1 MSVEITFQPIGLS
14 GLVPEGTYLSD
25 AARRMGV
32 LLTLDCKGRG
42 ECTSCLVSVLA
53 GAQLLSLPTQA
64 ERNILGGEGLS
75 QQQRLACQVRL
86 ERSGELV
93 VHVSPKKEKA
103 ESESTDPAS
112 MRKRF
117 AELTL
122 DKKISTLVQLEALT
136 MFEAF
141 NAMVDKPLAVGEKVF
156 DRVFRKTKSTQEEKR
171 KNQ

>member
-1 MSVEITFQPIGLS
+1 MSVEITFQP
-14 GLVPEGTYLSD
+14 
-25 AARRMGV
+25 RMGV
-32 LLTLDCKGRG
+32 LMTLECKRRG

-53 GAQLLSLPTQA
+53 GAELLSAPTQA
-64 ERNILGGEGLS
+64 EKTILGAEGLS

-103 ESESTDPAS
+103 ESEPTDPAS
-112 MRKRF
+112 MRKKF

-122 DKKISTLVQLEALT
+122 NKKISTLVQLEALT

-141 NAMVDKPLAVGEKVF
+141 NAMVDKPLAVGEKIF
-156 DRVFRKTKSTQEEKR
+156 DRIFLKKKSAQEEKR
-171 KNQ
+171 KNQRPPEH

>member
-1 MSVEITFQPIGLS
+1 M
-14 GLVPEGTYLSD
+14 
-25 AARRMGV
+25 
-32 LLTLDCKGRG
+32 
-42 ECTSCLVSVLA
+42 
-53 GAQLLSLPTQA
+53 
-64 ERNILGGEGLS
+64 
-75 QQQRLACQVRL
+75 
-86 ERSGELV
+86 
-93 VHVSPKKEKA
+93 HVSPEKEKA

-136 MFEAF
+136 MFEAL

-156 DRVFRKTKSTQEEKR
+156 DRVFRKTKPTQEEKR